1 MILSLAA
8 LRSDSAWRATDPTK
22 RSADGCQLLV
32 PAAKVRSPATYRM
45 RQMSLDDNKRLVRQ
59 HIDLS
64 WNRGRLALSEKL
76 HSKDFLYKSSFVGHP
91 MSSAQFAAMVTQI
104 RTAMPDLEVVVEE
117 CVAEGDK
124 VVTWSTLIGTIE
136 TPALGYPPSDKV
148 LSISAMAFWTLTP
161 GQQIREICTMFD
173 MESFRAQL
181 GLATRTYAEKALP

>member
-1 MILSLAA
+1 MTLTWAA
-8 LRSDSAWRATDPTK
+8 LRSDYACHSTDPTK
-22 RSADGCQLLV
+22 GAADGCKRQL
-32 PAAKVRSPATYRM
+32 AAATVRSPTLHRM

-64 WNRGRLALSEKL
+64 WNRGRLALAEKL

-91 MSSAQFAAMVTQI
+91 LGSSEFAAMVTQI

-136 TPALGYPPSDKV
+136 TPALGYPTSDKV

-161 GQQIREICTMFD
+161 GLQIREICTMCD
-173 MESFRAQL
+173 MESFRSQL
-181 GLATRTYAEKALP
+181 GLETRSYAQKALP